1 MRVFTVSPGW
11 TDTATT
17 EPGMGE
23 RRMLLVSSGT
33 FSGMKELSSAASG
46 ERTRT
51 LNYTHTDRERDR
63 EREKHTRLKWQYI
76 FLPIMLIFSGLNLE

>member
-1 MRVFTVSPGW
+1 MSVTVSPGL

-17 EPGMGE
+17 DPGMGE

-46 ERTRT
+46 DRTRT
-51 LNYTHTDRERDR
+51 LNYTHT
-63 EREKHTRLKWQYI
+63 HTQ
-76 FLPIMLIFSGLNLE
+76 P